1 MKTFTDTKRK
11 SSTSTI
17 KQAIEAL
24 LDAYKIRGKFNETNI
39 TASWERIMGVAV
51 ANRTSEL
58 YIKNGTLF
66 VKLTSAVLKNE
77 LSMSKTKI
85 LANFEQDCG
94 EKMIDHIIFL

>member
-1 MKTFTDTKRK
+1 MKILNETSRK

-17 KQAIEAL
+17 KEAINAL

-51 ANRTSEL
+51 ANRTTEL

-94 EKMIDHIIFL
+94 EKMVDHIVFL